1 MAYSSNRENNR
12 DTLVYIHKLVDSLT
26 GAQADS
32 EPFTVSGHV
41 VTPLGGAVTARW
53 IAESLSAD
61 DRQLIVTSW
70 QSSSIVTAYI
80 VDISDPSAPS
90 QPRKIVLPGVTESED
105 QITMKSLSFSEDPAT
120 PNLVYMVTN
129 AYGDF
134 ASVVVYDSVANTVIH
149 ITTPEPGLDA
159 LRPVPWDTS
168 ALTITEK
175 IVYFR
180 ANVHGWDV
188 LYAMPLI
195 GPHAHKV
202 LEVDLVDWEG
212 GELVFQPNDSNGFP
226 FELALGLKS
235 HRSSGYIAHADLSA
249 LEGTESGL
257 EVEPAGL
264 NAKQPREQK
273 ITVQITPYPQ
283 AMASAPTYPTNGPK
297 LVTFGSFD
305 GLEIPV
311 MYYPPINRPGPV
323 PLIINIHGGPAS
335 QAKAA
340 YRRYADPHLL
350 IYLSPCPCFDVALI

>member
-1 MAYSSNRENNR
+1 MDSN
-12 DTLVYIHKLVDSLT
+12 T
-26 GAQADS
+26 GAHADS

-41 VTPLGGAVTARW
+41 VTPTGGAITARW
-53 IAESLSAD
+53 IAESFSAD
-61 DRQLIVTSW
+61 DRQLIITSW
-70 QSSSIVTAYI
+70 QSSSIVPAYI
-80 VDISDPSAPS
+80 VDISNPSAPT

-105 QITMKSLSFSEDPAT
+105 QITLKHLSFSEDSNT

-134 ASVVVYDSVANTVIH
+134 ASVVVYDSVANTVLH
-149 ITTPEPGLDA
+149 ITTPEPGLNA

-168 ALTITEK
+168 ALMITQK

-188 LYAMPLI
+188 LYAMPLV

-202 LEVDLVDWEG
+202 FEVDLEGWEG
-212 GELVFQPNDSNGFP
+212 GELVFQPNDSNGRP

-235 HRSSGYIAHADLSA
+235 HRSSGYIAHADLA
-249 LEGTESGL
+249 VLEGTQTGADVES
-257 EVEPAGL
+257 ASL
-264 NAKQPREQK
+264 NSTQPQEHKVSVR
-273 ITVQITPYPQ
+273 ITPYPQ

-297 LVTFGSFD
+297 LVKLKSFD
-305 GLEIPV
+305 GLDIPV
-311 MYYPPINRPGPV
+311 MYYPPIDRPGPV

-340 YRRYADPHLL
+340 YRRYADPS
-350 IYLSPCPCFDVALI
+350 ILSPCLLFD